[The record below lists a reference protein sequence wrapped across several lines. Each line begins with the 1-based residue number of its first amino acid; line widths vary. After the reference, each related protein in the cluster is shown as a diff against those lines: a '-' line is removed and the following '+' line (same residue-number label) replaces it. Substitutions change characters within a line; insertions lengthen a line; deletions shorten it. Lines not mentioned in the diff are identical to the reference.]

1 MCLWGNKC
9 FGCVLDDPGTPS
21 ELRERLI
28 NKITLVL
35 NSGSDE
41 ECAICLDSLRQP
53 VITYCAH
60 VYCRPCICEVIR
72 SEKVSIVSVSQSFPE
87 ESWYVLS
94 FLDIICSCLTGAG
107 QMSPVSCSDQDQR
120 AGGVSWRRNAGWSSH
135 WGELAIKF
143 QSKFNIYRYYA
154 CYFFHHVTVTGGTL
168 MLQTFVAEDFYL
180 K

>member
-1 MCLWGNKC
+1 MCQWGNKC
-9 FGCVLDDPGTPS
+9 FHCVLDVPGTPS

-72 SEKVSIVSVSQSFPE
+72 SEKVRIISVSQRYPE
-87 ESWYVLS
+87 DSCIG
-94 FLDIICSCLTGAG
+94 FLDSLFLSHRSRPDVLCVVLRSRPKSWWSILEKKKRLDQPLGTTG
-107 QMSPVSCSDQDQR
+107 DQ
-120 AGGVSWRRNAGWSSH
+120 VP
-135 WGELAIKF
+135 K
-143 QSKFNIYRYYA
+143 
-154 CYFFHHVTVTGGTL
+154 
-168 MLQTFVAEDFYL
+168 
-180 K
+180 

>member
-1 MCLWGNKC
+1 MLGD
-9 FGCVLDDPGTPS
+9 LGTPG

-72 SEKVSIVSVSQSFPE
+72 SEKVSITSASQRFAEVSFIGCYFCILIVPVSQEQAKCPLCRAQIKTKELVEYPGE
-87 ESWYVLS
+87 EVEARSATGENWQSSSKVT
-94 FLDIICSCLTGAG
+94 LTF
-107 QMSPVSCSDQDQR
+107 MHLR
-120 AGGVSWRRNAGWSSH
+120 LFWS
-135 WGELAIKF
+135 I
-143 QSKFNIYRYYA
+143 
-154 CYFFHHVTVTGGTL
+154 
-168 MLQTFVAEDFYL
+168 
-180 K
+180 

>member
-1 MCLWGNKC
+1 MPQQQRLII
-9 FGCVLDDPGTPS
+9 CVVMDLLGDPGTPG

-72 SEKVSIVSVSQSFPE
+72 SEKVSISNF
-87 ESWYVLS
+87 
-94 FLDIICSCLTGAG
+94 C
-107 QMSPVSCSDQDQR
+107 
-120 AGGVSWRRNAGWSSH
+120 
-135 WGELAIKF
+135 
-143 QSKFNIYRYYA
+143 
-154 CYFFHHVTVTGGTL
+154 
-168 MLQTFVAEDFYL
+168 
-180 K
+180 